1 MKKEI
6 LSLKDLPKPLLPGYT
21 GATRFGDFVFLA
33 GQLAT
38 DLKTGKPMPVS
49 VEEQAEIIFSRMKK
63 ALKACG
69 SSIEN
74 IMKISIFVKD
84 MKDFPKVAKVR
95 EKYLGKNPPA
105 STAVQ
110 VAKLFYNL
118 DVEIDAIAV
127 IPKAKQSSV

>member
-6 LSLKDLPKPLLPGYT
+6 LKLKDLPRPIYPGYT
-21 GATRFGDFVFLA
+21 AATKFGNFVFLA

-38 DLKTGKPMPVS
+38 DLKTNQPMRVS
-49 VEEQAEIIFSRMKK
+49 IEEQTEIIFARMKK
-63 ALKACG
+63 ALKACS

-74 IMKISIFVKD
+74 IVKITIFVKD
-84 MKDFPKVAKVR
+84 LKDFPKVAKVR

-110 VAKLFYNL
+110 ITKLVYDL
-118 DVEIDAIAV
+118 DVEIEAIA
-127 IPKAKQSSV
+127 IIGSK

>member
-6 LSLKDLPKPLLPGYT
+6 LKLKDLPKPIYPGYT
-21 GATRFGDFVFLA
+21 AATKFGNLVFLA

-38 DLKTGKPMPVS
+38 DLRTNQPMRVS
-49 VEEQAEIIFSRMKK
+49 IEEQAEIIFARMKK

-74 IMKISIFVKD
+74 ILKITIFVKD
-84 MKDFPKVAKVR
+84 LNDFPKVAKVR

-110 VAKLFYNL
+110 ITKLVYDL
-118 DVEIDAIAV
+118 DVEIEAIAT
-127 IPKAKQSSV
+127 I